1 MAPLTF
7 PKAQN
12 KVELIGLLSDELAV
26 LSHRHSRSQQ
36 LDAIHFV
43 ALMSS
48 VHRQEGVRTWK
59 TKKKK
64 EKRKFLN
71 FSFLPTRFS
80 HFHSLAWACEKERL
94 VVETVANKKR
104 TT

>member
-12 KVELIGLLSDELAV
+12 KVELIGLLSDELAE

-48 VHRQEGVRTWK
+48 VHRQEGGEDMEN
-59 TKKKK
+59 KK
-64 EKRKFLN
+64 EKGKKKVFEFFISPDTF
-71 FSFLPTRFS
+71 FSFPFIGLG
-80 HFHSLAWACEKERL
+80 
-94 VVETVANKKR
+94 V
-104 TT
+104 